1 MAQDRFQ
8 WQHLVIPLM
17 SLGVPLKVVS
27 VLPGG
32 RLSVSQER
40 YCFIT
45 QLEVMSLISWSSYLE
60 SNSCSASLEIVSI
73 QWNPKVEPFSQE
85 PAQGSYPDES
95 SPHNPIPFKTHFNFF
110 SHLDLGL
117 RGGFFISGFPY
128 KILWVFIFAYT
139 HTNSSTYSSP

>member
-1 MAQDRFQ
+1 
-8 WQHLVIPLM
+8 
-17 SLGVPLKVVS
+17 
-27 VLPGG
+27 
-32 RLSVSQER
+32 
-40 YCFIT
+40 
-45 QLEVMSLISWSSYLE
+45 MSLISWSSYLE

-139 HTNSSTYSSP
+139 HTNSSTYSSPWCYHSNKVWRRVEIEKILVMQFFPDSWHFLPLRFKYYPQHPLLKHR